1 MIDMIGVNPVFSSS
15 VRLLIAQRLLRRL
28 DKNKEPYKADEA
40 TSNYIRG
47 VLDGVQTDY
56 NLNDITLYHEKPST
70 EHPFGFDGRTAIM
83 EQLVVTEPVQR
94 FIRGDVRAMNVEDI
108 EAVARQEGMLTLE
121 QKGIL
126 AALRGDT
133 TIEEIARVI

>member
-1 MIDMIGVNPVFSSS
+1 MVESDHVPS
-15 VRLLIAQRLLRRL
+15 LPKKPHTQRLQYQVKFLILPRIVIG
-28 DKNKEPYKADEA
+28 DN
-40 TSNYIRG
+40 
-47 VLDGVQTDY
+47 
-56 NLNDITLYHEKPST
+56 ITLFREKPSR

-83 EQLVVTEPVQR
+83 EQLVVDENIQKY
-94 FIRGDVRAMNVEDI
+94 IRGEIATDTKAIENTARA
-108 EAVARQEGMLTLE
+108 QGMLTLE